1 MLAGKLD
8 IGVMGDY
15 PLLVNIARF
24 QETNSLRSV
33 IVSMSAYNVHGSGNS
48 IVVPAEAPIY
58 RFEDLKG
65 KKVSVPFG
73 SAAHGMLLKA
83 LVDRGLTPDFFTL
96 INQAPP
102 IGATSIQEKKIDAHA
117 DFCPWGELMEFKG
130 FGRKIF
136 DGSQASVAYLH
147 GPVIRKDYLG
157 KHPEIV
163 VAYLKAIVEAN
174 EWITNSPEAAITKQE
189 QWTSIPK
196 EVLYLYFGRGG
207 LLTLDATIK
216 PKWVEVL
223 KYDAT
228 VLQKMNIIKGADVEG
243 FIDDRFIKQAYREL
257 GRDYSRDQRVMVAG
271 TSPMEGKDAST
282 GTPIKDPRAAA
293 EVWLKGEA
301 IKPYASL
308 AVMMAALREAESSG
322 RIVNA
327 AYDFDVRFQNI
338 PSPGDVLAEAIEL
351 FGSPGFYVHILASL
365 ERIWLGFG
373 IATVLGVGL
382 GLLIG
387 RFGLAED
394 TLLPPIELFRP
405 IPAVAW
411 VPISIMLWPTE
422 RSSIVFITTLGAFFP
437 IVLNTIHGVEGIDRQ
452 LVRAATSLGAGRA
465 AIFREV
471 VLPGA
476 LPSIVTGLSV
486 GMGVSWIC
494 LISAE
499 MISGQF
505 GVGYFTWVAY
515 CLRKCSQILV
525 GMLTI
530 GVLGMLSSA
539 LIRLVGARCMP
550 WLPRHMKDGA

>member
-1 MLAGKLD
+1 GQLLA
-8 IGVMGDY
+8 
-15 PLLVNIARF
+15 R
-24 QETNSLRSV
+24 
-33 IVSMSAYNVHGSGNS
+33 
-48 IVVPAEAPIY
+48 
-58 RFEDLKG
+58 
-65 KKVSVPFG
+65 
-73 SAAHGMLLKA
+73 
-83 LVDRGLTPDFFTL
+83 
-96 INQAPP
+96 
-102 IGATSIQEKKIDAHA
+102 
-117 DFCPWGELMEFKG
+117 
-130 FGRKIF
+130 
-136 DGSQASVAYLH
+136 
-147 GPVIRKDYLG
+147 LG
-157 KHPEIV
+157 
-163 VAYLKAIVEAN
+163 
-174 EWITNSPEAAITKQE
+174 
-189 QWTSIPK
+189 
-196 EVLYLYFGRGG
+196 
-207 LLTLDATIK
+207 
-216 PKWVEVL
+216 
-223 KYDAT
+223 
-228 VLQKMNIIKGADVEG
+228 
-243 FIDDRFIKQAYREL
+243 
-257 GRDYSRDQRVMVAG
+257 
-271 TSPMEGKDAST
+271 
-282 GTPIKDPRAAA
+282 
-293 EVWLKGEA
+293 
-301 IKPYASL
+301 
-308 AVMMAALREAESSG
+308 
-322 RIVNA
+322 
-327 AYDFDVRFQNI
+327 
-338 PSPGDVLAEAIEL
+338 
-351 FGSPGFYVHILASL
+351 
-365 ERIWLGFG
+365 RIWLGFG

-515 CLRKCSQILV
+515 GIVKYSQIVV

-539 LIRLVGARCMP
+539 LIRWDVAGRVRPPVGRVVVDGVQVAARGGDRGMVVQQHSVFPWETVLGNGEFGLKMRGIGPRERASQARAYLNLVGLTGFERAYP
-550 WLPRHMKDGA
+550 GEL